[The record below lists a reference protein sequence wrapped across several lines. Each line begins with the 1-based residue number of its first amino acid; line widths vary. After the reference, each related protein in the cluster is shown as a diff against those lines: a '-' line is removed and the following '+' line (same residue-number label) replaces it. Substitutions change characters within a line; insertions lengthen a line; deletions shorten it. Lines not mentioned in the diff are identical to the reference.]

1 MLCAAASSSLS
12 IYHCRSSAGWMKAG
26 SIVVRD
32 GEKIPAQTWMAPPM
46 NRNKHYYAV
55 HPLMRSSVQIH
66 VRWFFFVV
74 VPMFF
79 PFWYDSD
86 IEHKRKIYAIEI
98 SSRWCCKALRWG
110 VGEEPFSPDLLW
122 CLLWNILLFG
132 WQWECCS
139 TAIFSLWKSCRQT
152 TGNIASSVCLSVG
165 LDSFSCDAVSC
176 VMQLS
181 EIKDSPLSQLATK

>member
-1 MLCAAASSSLS
+1 MQPHHPLWAFIIVEVRSAEWKLEASSCGMVKK
-12 IYHCRSSAGWMKAG
+12 YPPRHGWLLPWIATNIIMLFILWCALQYKYTF
-26 SIVVRD
+26 VD
-32 GEKIPAQTWMAPPM
+32 
-46 NRNKHYYAV
+46 
-55 HPLMRSSVQIH
+55 
-66 VRWFFFVV
+66 FFFVV

-181 EIKDSPLSQLATK
+181 ETKDSPLSQLATK

>member
-1 MLCAAASSSLS
+1 
-12 IYHCRSSAGWMKAG
+12 
-26 SIVVRD
+26 
-32 GEKIPAQTWMAPPM
+32 MAPPM

-66 VRWFFFVV
+66 VRWFLFSFCFSRCCAHVFL
-74 VPMFF
+74 PSGM
-79 PFWYDSD
+79 
-86 IEHKRKIYAIEI
+86 IAISNRREK
-98 SSRWCCKALRWG
+98 SMLLKSLLGGCCKAG

-165 LDSFSCDAVSC
+165 LDLLCSAFSRMLRFVCYA
-176 VMQLS
+176 
-181 EIKDSPLSQLATK
+181 IKWN